1 MPNWRIRKD
10 GELMFI
16 DYISLMLINM
26 SAGLILLAWYLYEGF
41 DSGDQKKWVSGFAA
55 TGAIA
60 LVNGLHMTWNWPL
73 PASYNVAFG
82 EMSVLYGILFLCAS
96 LSLAKGW
103 DLSSVGVYAFF
114 AGLTAV
120 IIGIRI
126 VDLKLTQEP
135 GLSGIGFILSGSS
148 GMMIVP
154 VLYLKNNKAIRLFVA
169 CMLVI
174 AALIWLRTGYKAYWG
189 HLGSLAGWKPL
200 VMR

>member
-1 MPNWRIRKD
+1 
-10 GELMFI
+10 MFI
-16 DYISLMLINM
+16 DYIPLMLINM
-26 SAGLILLAWYLYEGF
+26 AAGLIILAWYLYEGL
-41 DSGDQKKWVSGFAA
+41 DSQDQKRWVSGFAI
-55 TGAIA
+55 TGIIA
-60 LVNGLHMTWNWPL
+60 LMTGLHMTFTWPL
-73 PASYNVAFG
+73 PGSYNIAFG
-82 EMSVLYGILFLCAS
+82 ETSTLLGALFLGAG

-103 DLSSVGVYAFF
+103 DLSSVGIYAFF

-135 GLSGIGFILSGSS
+135 GLSGIGFVLSGLS
-148 GMMIVP
+148 GIMIAP
-154 VLYLKNNKAIRLFVA
+154 VLYLKRNKALRLFVVG
-169 CMLVI
+169 MLII